1 MHPTL
6 PYTLQAPEG
15 TLSRKKLRKAV
26 LAQVAAK
33 HAVDPNLAE
42 LKSMF
47 DAILEASSK
56 FNISGSVVTLKA

>member
-1 MHPTL
+1 M
-6 PYTLQAPEG
+6 
-15 TLSRKKLRKAV
+15 SRKKLRKAV